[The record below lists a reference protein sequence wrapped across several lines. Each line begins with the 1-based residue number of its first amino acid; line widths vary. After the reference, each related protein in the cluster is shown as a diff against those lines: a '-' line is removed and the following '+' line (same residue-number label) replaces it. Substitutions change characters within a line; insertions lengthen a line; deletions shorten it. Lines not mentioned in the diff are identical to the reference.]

1 MTHIYNIGE
10 ADIFSAALY
19 PQVVDEV
26 MNLKQRSL
34 EMNTPSKE
42 QVVISFLK
50 SHSIATTWLESDR
63 EICKLMTSGALNIAH
78 LESLFNSSRQNK
90 TFLEDLETYIKV
102 QLRVNTIDFNRHGKN
117 KWTKD
122 EK

>member
-34 EMNTPSKE
+34 EMNTPFKE

-50 SHSIATTWLESDR
+50 YHSITSTWLESDR
-63 EICKLMTSGALNIAH
+63 EICKLMTSGALKIAH

-90 TFLEDLETYIKV
+90 TFLEGLETYIKV
-102 QLRVNTIDFNRHGKN
+102 QLRVNQ
-117 KWTKD
+117 
-122 EK
+122 